1 VTTDPYRLRTLES
14 IDDFHAA
21 FGVLRAA
28 FGADFPEDELEGNRL
43 VFETT
48 RSHVI
53 DHDDDGTVAHAG
65 AYTREVTVPGGI
77 VPAAHV
83 TLVGVRPTHRRRG
96 LLTRLMTHQLRKV
109 REGGEPIAML
119 WASEGRIY
127 QRFGY
132 GMAAMRH
139 MIGSADRR
147 EVRLTRSVP
156 PEAGRLR
163 DVAPEQARK
172 DLQQVYE
179 RVRAEHPG
187 WSSRDE
193 KWWGRRLSDPP
204 GQRQG
209 HTERRALLFEGRDGV
224 DGYALWRRK
233 GDWDDTG
240 PKGVVDVVELVA
252 ATTEAYLALWE
263 FLFSVD
269 LARTVRSAFAAA
281 DEPLLYL
288 VNEPRALGARVGD
301 SLWVRV
307 VDVPAALSAR
317 RYAAPVD
324 VVLEVTDALLPDN
337 AGRWRLTGDASG
349 ATCTATT
356 DAADLACDVA
366 DLGALY
372 LGGTSLGA
380 LVAAGRVREL
390 RPGAVTAAAAAFGW
404 QRQPSALEI
413 F

>member
-1 VTTDPYRLRTLES
+1 VTDNPYRLRTLDS
-14 IDDFHAA
+14 IDDFPRVFDVVSAA
-21 FGVLRAA
+21 FGE
-28 FGADFPEDELEGNRL
+28 DFPDEEVDKDRL
-43 VFETT
+43 VFEP
-48 RSHVI
+48 RRAHVI
-53 DHDDDGTVAHAG
+53 DHDDDGIVAHAG
-65 AYTREVTVPGGI
+65 TYTRQVTVPGGM

-96 LLTRLMTHQLRKV
+96 LLTRLMTHQLRDV
-109 REGGEPIAML
+109 REHGEPVAML

-132 GMAAMRH
+132 GLAALRH
-139 MIGSADRR
+139 VILADKR
-147 EVRLTRSVP
+147 EIRLTRSTA
-156 PEAGRLR
+156 PEAGPLR
-163 DVAPEQARK
+163 DASPGQVRK
-172 DLQQVYE
+172 DLEQVYE
-179 RVRAEHPG
+179 RVRAERPG

-193 KWWGRRLSDPP
+193 NWWNWRLSDAPAS
-204 GQRQG
+204 RQG
-209 HTERRALLFEGRDGV
+209 YTERRALLFEGPEGI

-233 GDWDDTG
+233 GDWDETG
-240 PKGVVDVVELVA
+240 PKGEVNVVELVA
-252 ATTEAYLALWE
+252 ATPEAYLALWE

-269 LARTVRSAFAAA
+269 LARTVRYSFAAT
-281 DEPLLYL
+281 DEPLRYL
-288 VNEPRALGARVGD
+288 VNEPRALGDKVAD

-324 VVLEVTDALLPDN
+324 VVLEVSDGLMPEN

-349 ATCTATT
+349 AACTATT

-372 LGGTSLGA
+372 LGGTGLGA
-380 LVAAGRVREL
+380 LTAAGRVREL
-390 RPGAVTAAAAAFGW
+390 RPGAVDAVAAGFGW
-404 QRQPSALEI
+404 RRAPSALDI